1 MAKRKR
7 KTKTKKDR
15 DFELGIK
22 RAKAFGDLYTAEHLK
37 ELIKIKKEIGTI
49 KRLEGDELELAKK
62 RMGLPSKVTKQ
73 MVKRQRKESQ
83 IKRSPKYKSL
93 MALRIFI
100 NKHLNKLFNSSY
112 TFHANRCG
120 RPTITVIDV
129 SKGLELEHTFIHITS
144 RSIFHPNSFFQRWA
158 EIFKLEDR
166 FINEINVK
174 RNYYRKAKPRS
185 GEWVRTEEEDWYNRY
200 GRGADYNLMSGGFV
214 DVPEATY
221 RKYDMIPAV
230 LCSNEYVFS
239 QEAVRGAGRG
249 LGHKAGAIFLE
260 MLGDYFEQEAKKYPH
275 TKEPDFETS
284 K

>member
-7 KTKTKKDR
+7 KTKKDK

-22 RAKAFGDLYTAEHLK
+22 HYEVIGDFYTAEQFK
-37 ELIKIKKEIGTI
+37 ELVKIRKEVGTLKKLNDE
-49 KRLEGDELELAKK
+49 ELELAKK

-73 MVKRQRKESQ
+73 MVKRQRKATQKE
-83 IKRSPKYKSL
+83 KSPKYKSI
-93 MALRIFI
+93 MSLRIFI
-100 NKHLNKLFNSSY
+100 NKHLNKLFNSQF

-120 RPTITVIDV
+120 TPTITIMDV
-129 SKGLELEHTFIHITS
+129 SRGIELEHTFMYITS
-144 RSIFHPNSFFQRWA
+144 RSILNPDSFFQRWA
-158 EIFKLEDR
+158 EIFTLEDR
-166 FINEINVK
+166 FLNEINTK
-174 RNYYRKAKPRS
+174 RNYYRKAKPRRS
-185 GEWVRTEEEDWYNRY
+185 GEWVRPEDLEDKHNLY
-200 GRGADYNLMSGGFV
+200 GSGADYNLMSGGFV

-249 LGHKAGAIFLE
+249 LGHKAGAVFLE
-260 MLGDYFEQEAKKYPH
+260 MLQDYFEQEAKKYPH